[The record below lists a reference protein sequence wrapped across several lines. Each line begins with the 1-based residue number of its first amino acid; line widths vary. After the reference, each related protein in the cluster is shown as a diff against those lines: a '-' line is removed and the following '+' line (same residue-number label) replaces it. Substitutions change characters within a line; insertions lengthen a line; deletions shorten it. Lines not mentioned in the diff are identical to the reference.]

1 MNKLDLL
8 GMLAPQDLYL
18 YIYISA
24 DAMVDER
31 VRRSAARACS
41 TAGWEKGEAALKQL
55 NQIPIDWLSS
65 K

>member
-1 MNKLDLL
+1 M
-8 GMLAPQDLYL
+8 

-41 TAGWEKGEAALKQL
+41 TAGSEKGEAALKQL
-55 NQIPIDWLSS
+55 NQILID
-65 K
+65 